1 MESDSGRN
9 DTNCDRNLQSTSHLS
24 QASGHNSAAHAGTQT
39 HMMSTMGVEVEL
51 HVGQCG
57 IKRASLPEVRFAEWL
72 AATTNRHMLEGP
84 GTRPLGPHFDLHP
97 QLHPIAQHLQWAWV
111 QIHPPSC
118 SCALAKGMT
127 VKDSSA
133 DPVKCPNRGGYSNPH
148 NAVRVF
154 VHDAW
159 QDTTLPKSV
168 CSNTWQQQQQQHSPR
183 NNNNPQSF
191 PKRMHVAEHSLLF
204 PPSGRTA
211 PIPPFAVSIPSSQR
225 LRFFPLLL
233 CGNGIRKM
241 VPENPIQ
248 TAESPATVTV

>member
-1 MESDSGRN
+1 MGRKLQPVLHMHLMRLPAKKEIRRN
-9 DTNCDRNLQSTSHLS
+9 TIDLSLCGIRDRIPARALHVDTNCDRNLQSTSHLS

-118 SCALAKGMT
+118 SCALAKGM
-127 VKDSSA
+127 
-133 DPVKCPNRGGYSNPH
+133 
-148 NAVRVF
+148 
-154 VHDAW
+154 
-159 QDTTLPKSV
+159 
-168 CSNTWQQQQQQHSPR
+168 
-183 NNNNPQSF
+183 
-191 PKRMHVAEHSLLF
+191 
-204 PPSGRTA
+204 
-211 PIPPFAVSIPSSQR
+211 
-225 LRFFPLLL
+225 
-233 CGNGIRKM
+233 NG
-241 VPENPIQ
+241 EG
-248 TAESPATVTV
+248 